1 MIVPHP
7 TRQLHTTK
15 ESTLHPIRSFGHGDQ
30 AGSASIA
37 TAIDLS
43 FPPFPINCLSSA
55 RKWTTTPIDAPKTMA
70 NTLCS
75 VFRRWRLHYGRR
87 DWVEWSLSNRS
98 MKLALKW
105 RLVRILGI
113 PKWRESPEV
122 LRAISKLSN
131 KNQFRKYSRS
141 LYTNE
146 LRLLPVPR
154 PTVCVEGH
162 FSQQL

>member
-1 MIVPHP
+1 MYTFPERDKEGINLVSNEESWCCLTSVVVISLSLPLSPSRKIMLYFAHQLPPLSSSVTIVSHP

-75 VFRRWRLHYGRR
+75 VFRRWRLHYGWR
-87 DWVEWSLSNRS
+87 DLTKWSLSNR
-98 MKLALKW
+98 W
-105 RLVRILGI
+105 
-113 PKWRESPEV
+113 
-122 LRAISKLSN
+122 
-131 KNQFRKYSRS
+131 
-141 LYTNE
+141 
-146 LRLLPVPR
+146 
-154 PTVCVEGH
+154 
-162 FSQQL
+162 